1 MLVPVDFLESFD
13 LPPHGGLVL
22 RAHLLDLCDP
32 LVDLIEHLESLP
44 LLQDYEFHLL
54 DLLLHAD

>member
-1 MLVPVDFLESFD
+1 MLVSVDFLESFY
-13 LPPHGGLVL
+13 LPPQGGLVL

-32 LVDLIEHLESLP
+32 LVDLIEDLESLP
-44 LLQDYEFHLL
+44 FLQDYEFHLL

>member
-1 MLVPVDFLESFD
+1 MLVPVDLLEGFD
-13 LPPHGGLVL
+13 LPPQGGLVL
-22 RAHLLDLCDP
+22 RAHLLDLSDP
-32 LVDLIEHLESLP
+32 LVDLIEDLESLP